1 MKIEQR
7 IQQVE
12 LRVNPS
18 VEIRTSTE
26 GFLVIRGTIN
36 LNSLS
41 ELIYNKEREAYF
53 RERIE
58 NGAFTEVLQRMNSNG
73 LAPSLILNHDW
84 STKDR
89 IEVVDFKCDES
100 KKGSFTFEFKVKQNP
115 YLLRIKDEIN
125 GFSFGFVVLDSK
137 WIPQIDGTYL
147 RIINKFSIIQEFS
160 ILWNK
165 IPAYKDTK
173 ATIEQNETMRVC
185 SGNLKEDMAYLNK
198 KVFENNSE
206 LDEMK
211 KYITKKKIEDYK
223 KFQEREKLKKS
234 VNTLKNKPKIDRLKL
249 EIDKLKNIQK

>member
-1 MKIEQR
+1 MNIEQR
-7 IQQVE
+7 IQQLE
-12 LRVNPS
+12 LRINPS

-41 ELIYNKEREAYF
+41 ELIYNKDREAYF

-58 NGAFTEVLQRMNSNG
+58 NGAFIEVLQRMKING
-73 LAPSLILNHDW
+73 LVPNLILNHDW

-100 KKGSFTFEFKVKQNP
+100 QKGSFSFEFKVKQNP

-185 SGNLKEDMAYLNK
+185 SGNLKEDMTYLNK

-206 LDEMK
+206 LEEMK
-211 KYITKKKIEDYK
+211 KYITKKKIEDFEKMKQYNQLKKSVDTLKYK
-223 KFQEREKLKKS
+223 PEIERLKREIEKLKK
-234 VNTLKNKPKIDRLKL
+234 
-249 EIDKLKNIQK
+249 IQK

>member
-73 LAPSLILNHDW
+73 LAD
-84 STKDR
+84 
-89 IEVVDFKCDES
+89 V
-100 KKGSFTFEFKVKQNP
+100 
-115 YLLRIKDEIN
+115 
-125 GFSFGFVVLDSK
+125 
-137 WIPQIDGTYL
+137 
-147 RIINKFSIIQEFS
+147 
-160 ILWNK
+160 
-165 IPAYKDTK
+165 YKR
-173 ATIEQNETMRVC
+173 QVC
-185 SGNLKEDMAYLNK
+185 
-198 KVFENNSE
+198 
-206 LDEMK
+206 
-211 KYITKKKIEDYK
+211 
-223 KFQEREKLKKS
+223 
-234 VNTLKNKPKIDRLKL
+234 
-249 EIDKLKNIQK
+249 

>member
-1 MKIEQR
+1 MNIEQR

-58 NGAFTEVLQRMNSNG
+58 NGAFTEVLQRMKSNG

-84 STKDR
+84 STKDK

-100 KKGSFTFEFKVKQNP
+100 RKGSFSFEFKVKQNP
-115 YLLRIKDEIN
+115 YLLRIKGEIN

-137 WIPQIDGTYL
+137 WIPKIDGTYL

-173 ATIEQNETMRVC
+173 ATIEQNEIMRVC
-185 SGNLKEDMAYLNK
+185 SGNLKEDMAYLNNK
-198 KVFENNSE
+198 KVFENNPE
-206 LDEMK
+206 LHEMK
-211 KYITKKKIEDYK
+211 KYITQKKIEDFK

-234 VNTLKNKPKIDRLKL
+234 INTLKNKP
-249 EIDKLKNIQK
+249 EIEKLKAEIKQLKKL